1 MKTLATARRNEARA
15 SRAPRAKGIT
25 VIVRL
30 EGEDARRF
38 ENYRGDTCP
47 REAAL
52 ELIVKRLQ
60 HVDSAMAR
68 YCEQQR
74 PTLEEEVNRAH

>member
-1 MKTLATARRNEARA
+1 MKTSAAVGMSKAKV

-30 EGEDARRF
+30 EGEEARQF

-47 REAAL
+47 REAAR

-68 YCEQQR
+68 YCEQQQHNSQEDS
-74 PTLEEEVNRAH
+74 THAN